1 MPDATAPVGIDL
13 AATQRR
19 TVRVLAAGQVLTG
32 VAFGATLS
40 LGALLAA
47 DLSGQ
52 EALSGFA
59 TAAVTLG
66 AALTAIPLARLAARR
81 GRRFALTTGN
91 LAALSGII
99 VVIAAAATRT
109 FPLLLVGIALIGAGN
124 AGTLQSR
131 FAATDLATTARR
143 GRDLA
148 TVVWATTV
156 GGVVGPLLLAP
167 GELVGASIGMPR
179 LTGAYLFSFAAQVC
193 AFALYVLVLRPD
205 PLLLAQRLDREKTA
219 SVAQI
224 PEADRPGLARFAMLA
239 VAASHVTMASVM
251 AMTPVHL
258 SHIVAPDAVTL
269 AVGVTIALH
278 VFGMYGLSPV
288 FGILADR
295 VGRLKVILL
304 GQALLAASLVVA
316 SLFSAFQS
324 GVLVALVLLGLGW
337 SAATVAGS
345 ASRPL
350 GLRARRARVRGCR
363 GRPGTRVLTVGATCT
378 GRAREP
384 AHLSACACETPEKS
398 GPCTA
403 RPSRTTRR
411 AQKVRSSAP
420 TRAVAVRASTDQIE

>member
-1 MPDATAPVGIDL
+1 MPETAAPAGIDL
-13 AATQRR
+13 PAAQRR

-59 TAAVTLG
+59 TASVTLG
-66 AALTAIPLARLAARR
+66 AALTAIPLARLAGRR
-81 GRRFALTTGN
+81 GRRVALTTGN
-91 LAALSGII
+91 VAALIGIT
-99 VVIAAAATRT
+99 VVIAAAALRL

-124 AGTLQSR
+124 AATLQSR
-131 FAATDLATTARR
+131 FAATDLSTSTRR

-167 GELVGASIGMPR
+167 GELIGASIGMPP

-205 PLLLAQRLDREKTA
+205 PLLLAQRLDRERTA
-219 SVAQI
+219 SALAPA
-224 PEADRPGLARFAMLA
+224 PEVDRPRTARFAMLA
-239 VAASHVTMASVM
+239 VAASHVTMAAVM

-288 FGILADR
+288 FGVLADR
-295 VGRLKVILL
+295 WGRIAVIVL
-304 GQALLAASLVVA
+304 GQVLLAASLAVA
-316 SLFSAFQS
+316 SAFSASQA

-345 ASRPL
+345 ALLTEATPLALRPRRQGRSDTLMTACAAVGSVLAGVIL
-350 GLRARRARVRGCR
+350 GLVGYGGLALWAFVPVALVCVGAVVVGARR
-363 GRPGTRVLTVGATCT
+363 
-378 GRAREP
+378 
-384 AHLSACACETPEKS
+384 SS
-398 GPCTA
+398 
-403 RPSRTTRR
+403 PS
-411 AQKVRSSAP
+411 V
-420 TRAVAVRASTDQIE
+420 

>member
-1 MPDATAPVGIDL
+1 MPDSPVAAGAALTERDL
-13 AATQRR
+13 AVTQRR

-52 EALSGFA
+52 EALSGLA
-59 TAAVTLG
+59 TASVTLG
-66 AALTAIPLARLAARR
+66 AALTAIPLARLAGRR
-81 GRRFALTTGN
+81 GRRVALTTGN
-91 LAALSGII
+91 VAALIGIA
-99 VVIAAAATRT
+99 VVIAAAALRL

-124 AGTLQSR
+124 AATLQSR
-131 FAATDLATTARR
+131 FAATDLASTARR

-167 GELVGASIGMPR
+167 GELIGASIGMPR

-205 PLLLAQRLDREKTA
+205 PLLLAQRVEREASA
-219 SVAQI
+219 SVTAPAPQ
-224 PEADRPGLARFAMLA
+224 ADRPGVARFAMLA

-258 SHIVAPDAVTL
+258 AHIVAPDAVTL
-269 AVGVTIALH
+269 AVGITISAH

-288 FGILADR
+288 FGVLADR
-295 VGRLKVILL
+295 VGRVGVIVL
-304 GQALLAASLVVA
+304 GQVLLAASLAVA
-316 SLFSAFQS
+316 ALLPDSQA

-337 SAATVAGS
+337 SAATVSGSALLTEATPLSLRPRRQGRSDTLMTACAAAGS
-345 ASRPL
+345 VLAGLVL
-350 GLRARRARVRGCR
+350 GAVGYDGLALWALVPVAAVC
-363 GRPGTRVLTVGATCT
+363 VGAVV
-378 GRAREP
+378 
-384 AHLSACACETPEKS
+384 
-398 GPCTA
+398 
-403 RPSRTTRR
+403 
-411 AQKVRSSAP
+411 VRSRQSSG
-420 TRAVAVRASTDQIE
+420 VA

>member
-1 MPDATAPVGIDL
+1 MPETAAPAGIDL
-13 AATQRR
+13 AAAQRR

-47 DLSGQ
+47 DLSRQ

-59 TAAVTLG
+59 TASVTLG
-66 AALTAIPLARLAARR
+66 AALTAIPLARLAGRR
-81 GRRFALTTGN
+81 GRRVALTTGN
-91 LAALSGII
+91 IAALIGIT
-99 VVIAAAATRT
+99 VVIAAAALRI

-124 AGTLQSR
+124 AATLQSR
-131 FAATDLATTARR
+131 FAATDLSTTTRR

-167 GELVGASIGMPR
+167 GELIGASIGMPP

-205 PLLLAQRLDREKTA
+205 PLLLAQRLDRERTA
-219 SVAQI
+219 SALAPA
-224 PEADRPGLARFAMLA
+224 PEVDRPRTARFAMLA

-288 FGILADR
+288 FGVLADR
-295 VGRLKVILL
+295 WGRIPVIVL
-304 GQALLAASLVVA
+304 GQVLLASSLAVA
-316 SLFSAFQS
+316 SAFSESQA

-345 ASRPL
+345 ALLTEATPLALRPRRQGRSDTLMTACAAGGSVLAGVIL
-350 GLRARRARVRGCR
+350 GLVGYGGLALWAFVPVALVCVGAVVVGARRSS
-363 GRPGTRVLTVGATCT
+363 P
-378 GRAREP
+378 
-384 AHLSACACETPEKS
+384 SA
-398 GPCTA
+398 
-403 RPSRTTRR
+403 
-411 AQKVRSSAP
+411 
-420 TRAVAVRASTDQIE
+420 

>member
-1 MPDATAPVGIDL
+1 MPDIAASASIDL
-13 AATQRR
+13 VAAQRR

-91 LAALSGII
+91 LAALSGIL
-99 VVIAAAATRT
+99 VVVTAAATRT

-131 FAATDLATTARR
+131 FAATDLATSARR

-205 PLLLAQRLDREKTA
+205 PLLLAQRLDRDKA
-219 SVAQI
+219 SSAVAA
-224 PEADRPGLARFAMLA
+224 PEVDRPKIARFAMLA

-295 VGRLKVILL
+295 VGRLAVILL
-304 GQALLAASLVVA
+304 GQALFAASLVIA
-316 SLFSAFQS
+316 SLFSASQA

-345 ASRPL
+345 ALLTEATPLALRPRRQGRSDTLMTACAAVGSVLAGVIL
-350 GLRARRARVRGCR
+350 GL
-363 GRPGTRVLTVGATCT
+363 VGYGGLALW
-378 GRAREP
+378 AFVP
-384 AHLSACACETPEKS
+384 VALVCA
-398 GPCTA
+398 G
-403 RPSRTTRR
+403 
-411 AQKVRSSAP
+411 
-420 TRAVAVRASTDQIE
+420 AVAVRGLRSSS

>member
-1 MPDATAPVGIDL
+1 MPDPTTS
-13 AATQRR
+13 AAVDVALMQRR

-32 VAFGATLS
+32 VAFGSTLS

-52 EALSGFA
+52 ESLSGFA

-66 AALTAIPLARLAARR
+66 AALTAIPLARLAAAR
-81 GRRFALTTGN
+81 GRRFALSAGN
-91 LAALSGII
+91 IAALIGIA
-99 VVIAAAATRT
+99 VVIVAAALRL
-109 FPLLLVGIALIGAGN
+109 FPLLLAGIALIGAGN
-124 AGTLQSR
+124 AGTLQAR
-131 FAATDLATTARR
+131 FAATDLASTTRR

-167 GELVGASIGMPR
+167 GEVLGAGIGMPR
-179 LTGAYLFSFAAQVC
+179 LTGAYLFSFAAQAC
-193 AFALYVLVLRPD
+193 ALALYVLVLRPD
-205 PLLLAQRLDREKTA
+205 PLLLAQRRDRADAATVVDA
-219 SVAQI
+219 V
-224 PEADRPGLARFAMLA
+224 ADRPAVARYAMFA

-295 VGRLKVILL
+295 VGRIPVVLL
-304 GQALLAASLVVA
+304 GQVLLAAALAVA
-316 SLFSAFQS
+316 AMLPWSQA

-345 ASRPL
+345 ALLTEVTPVAARP
-350 GLRARRARVRGCR
+350 RRQ
-363 GRPGTRVLTVGATCT
+363 GRSDTLMT
-378 GRAREP
+378 
-384 AHLSACACETPEKS
+384 ACAAVGSVLAGVILNIAGYGGLALWALLPVAAVCV
-398 GPCTA
+398 G
-403 RPSRTTRR
+403 
-411 AQKVRSSAP
+411 
-420 TRAVAVRASTDQIE
+420 AVAVRSRR

>member
-1 MPDATAPVGIDL
+1 MPDLAAPAGIDL
-13 AATQRR
+13 AAAQRR

-66 AALTAIPLARLAARR
+66 AALTAIPLARLAGRR
-81 GRRFALTTGN
+81 GRRVALTTGN
-91 LAALSGII
+91 VAALIGIV
-99 VVIAAAATRT
+99 VVIAAAGSRL

-124 AGTLQSR
+124 AATLQSR
-131 FAATDLATTARR
+131 FAATDLSSTARR

-167 GELVGASIGMPR
+167 GELIGASVGMPR

-219 SVAQI
+219 SASAPAPQ
-224 PEADRPGLARFAMLA
+224 ADHPGLARFAMLA

-269 AVGVTIALH
+269 AVGVTIAAH

-288 FGILADR
+288 FGALADR
-295 VGRLKVILL
+295 FGRIRIIVL
-304 GQALLAASLVVA
+304 GQVLLAASLAVA
-316 SLFSAFQS
+316 ATLPDSQA

-337 SAATVAGS
+337 SAATVSGAALLTEATPLALRPRRQGRSDTLMTACAAVGSVLAGLI
-345 ASRPL
+345 L
-350 GLRARRARVRGCR
+350 GAVGYDGLALWALV
-363 GRPGTRVLTVGATCT
+363 PVSTVC
-378 GRAREP
+378 
-384 AHLSACACETPEKS
+384 LSAILLRRTRTP
-398 GPCTA
+398 A
-403 RPSRTTRR
+403 
-411 AQKVRSSAP
+411 
-420 TRAVAVRASTDQIE
+420 

>member
-1 MPDATAPVGIDL
+1 MPDIAAPAGIDL
-13 AATQRR
+13 AAAQRR

-81 GRRFALTTGN
+81 GRRIALTTGN
-91 LAALSGII
+91 IAALAGI
-99 VVIAAAATRT
+99 VVVITAASLRV
-109 FPLLLVGIALIGAGN
+109 FPLLLVGIAMIGAGN

-131 FAATDLATTARR
+131 FAATDLASTARR

-179 LTGAYLFSFAAQVC
+179 LTGAYLFSFAAQAC

-219 SVAQI
+219 SGPVTAQV
-224 PEADRPGLARFAMLA
+224 DRLGLARFAMFA

-295 VGRLKVILL
+295 WGRIPVIVL
-304 GQALLAASLVVA
+304 GQVLSAGSLTVAAA
-316 SLFSAFQS
+316 FSDTPG

-345 ASRPL
+345 ALLTEATPLALRPRRQGRSDTLMTACAAVGSVVAGIIL
-350 GLRARRARVRGCR
+350 G
-363 GRPGTRVLTVGATCT
+363 TVGYA
-378 GRAREP
+378 GLALWAFLP
-384 AHLSACACETPEKS
+384 VAAVAL
-398 GPCTA
+398 G
-403 RPSRTTRR
+403 
-411 AQKVRSSAP
+411 
-420 TRAVAVRASTDQIE
+420 AVAVRRASPRA

>member
-1 MPDATAPVGIDL
+1 MPETAAPAGIDL
-13 AATQRR
+13 AAAQRR

-59 TAAVTLG
+59 TASVTLG
-66 AALTAIPLARLAARR
+66 AALTAIPLARLAGRR
-81 GRRFALTTGN
+81 GRRVALTTGN
-91 LAALSGII
+91 VAALIGIT
-99 VVIAAAATRT
+99 VVIAAAALRI

-124 AGTLQSR
+124 AATLQSR
-131 FAATDLATTARR
+131 FAATDLSTSTRR

-167 GELVGASIGMPR
+167 GELIGASIGMPP

-205 PLLLAQRLDREKTA
+205 PLLLAQRLDRERTA
-219 SVAQI
+219 SALAPA
-224 PEADRPGLARFAMLA
+224 PEVDRPRTARFAMLA

-288 FGILADR
+288 FGVLADR
-295 VGRLKVILL
+295 WGRIAVIVL
-304 GQALLAASLVVA
+304 GQVLLAASLAVA
-316 SLFSAFQS
+316 SAFSESQA

-345 ASRPL
+345 ALLTEATPLALRPRRQGRSDTLMTACAAVGSVLAGVIL
-350 GLRARRARVRGCR
+350 GLVGYGGLALWAFVPVAIVCVGAVVVGARRSS
-363 GRPGTRVLTVGATCT
+363 P
-378 GRAREP
+378 
-384 AHLSACACETPEKS
+384 SA
-398 GPCTA
+398 
-403 RPSRTTRR
+403 
-411 AQKVRSSAP
+411 
-420 TRAVAVRASTDQIE
+420 

>member
-1 MPDATAPVGIDL
+1 MPDLAAPAGIDL
-13 AATQRR
+13 AAAQRR

-66 AALTAIPLARLAARR
+66 AALTAIPLARLAGRR
-81 GRRFALTTGN
+81 GRRVALTTGN
-91 LAALSGII
+91 VAALIGIV
-99 VVIAAAATRT
+99 VVIAAAGLRL

-124 AGTLQSR
+124 AATLQSR
-131 FAATDLATTARR
+131 FAATDLSSTARR

-167 GELVGASIGMPR
+167 GELIGASVGMPR

-205 PLLLAQRLDREKTA
+205 PLLLAQRLDREKVA
-219 SVAQI
+219 SASAPAPQ
-224 PEADRPGLARFAMLA
+224 ADRPGLARFAMLA

-269 AVGVTIALH
+269 AVGVTIAAH

-288 FGILADR
+288 FGALADR
-295 VGRLKVILL
+295 FGRIRVIVL
-304 GQALLAASLVVA
+304 GQVLLAASLAVA
-316 SLFSAFQS
+316 ATLPDSQA

-337 SAATVAGS
+337 SAATVSGAALLTEATPLALRPPRQGRSDTLMTACAAVGSVLAGLI
-345 ASRPL
+345 L
-350 GLRARRARVRGCR
+350 GAVGYDGLALWALV
-363 GRPGTRVLTVGATCT
+363 PVSTVC
-378 GRAREP
+378 
-384 AHLSACACETPEKS
+384 LSAILLRRTRTP
-398 GPCTA
+398 A
-403 RPSRTTRR
+403 
-411 AQKVRSSAP
+411 
-420 TRAVAVRASTDQIE
+420 

>member
-1 MPDATAPVGIDL
+1 MPDLAAPAGIDL
-13 AATQRR
+13 AAAQRR

-66 AALTAIPLARLAARR
+66 AALTAIPLARLAGRR
-81 GRRFALTTGN
+81 GRRVALTTGN
-91 LAALSGII
+91 VAALIGIV
-99 VVIAAAATRT
+99 VVIAAAGLRL

-124 AGTLQSR
+124 AATLQSR
-131 FAATDLATTARR
+131 FAATDLSSTARR

-167 GELVGASIGMPR
+167 GELIGASVGMPR

-219 SVAQI
+219 SASAPAPQ
-224 PEADRPGLARFAMLA
+224 ADRPGLARFAMLA

-269 AVGVTIALH
+269 AVGVTIAAH

-288 FGILADR
+288 FGALADR
-295 VGRLKVILL
+295 FGRIRVIVL
-304 GQALLAASLVVA
+304 GQVLLAASLAVA
-316 SLFSAFQS
+316 ATMPDSQA

-337 SAATVAGS
+337 SAATVSGAALLTEATPLALRPRRQGRSDTLMTACAAVGSVLAGLV
-345 ASRPL
+345 L
-350 GLRARRARVRGCR
+350 GAVGYDGLALWALV
-363 GRPGTRVLTVGATCT
+363 PVSTVC
-378 GRAREP
+378 
-384 AHLSACACETPEKS
+384 LSAILL
-398 GPCTA
+398 
-403 RPSRTTRR
+403 RRTRT
-411 AQKVRSSAP
+411 SA
-420 TRAVAVRASTDQIE
+420 

>member
-1 MPDATAPVGIDL
+1 MPNATAGVGAITDIAL
-13 AATQRR
+13 VQRR
-19 TVRVLAAGQVLTG
+19 TVRVLAAGQVLSG
-32 VAFGATLS
+32 VAFGSTLS

-66 AALTAIPLARLAARR
+66 AALTAIPLARLASRR
-81 GRRFALTTGN
+81 GRRFALSTGN
-91 LAALSGII
+91 VAALVGIS
-99 VVIAAAATRT
+99 VVVLAAATRV

-124 AGTLQSR
+124 AGTLQAR
-131 FAATDLATTARR
+131 FAATDLASTSRR

-167 GELVGASIGMPR
+167 GEVLGAGIGMPR
-179 LTGAYLFSFAAQVC
+179 LTGAYLFSFAAQAC
-193 AFALYVLVLRPD
+193 ALALYVLVLRPD
-205 PLLLAQRLDREKTA
+205 PLLLAQRRERDRAVGPIGDTA
-219 SVAQI
+219 T
-224 PEADRPGLARFAMLA
+224 DRPALARYAMFA

-269 AVGVTIALH
+269 AVGVTIAAH

-295 VGRLKVILL
+295 IGRLPVVVL
-304 GQALLAASLVVA
+304 GQVLLAAALAVA
-316 SLFSAFQS
+316 ATLAWSQA

-345 ASRPL
+345 ALLTEATPLSARPRRQGRSDTLMTASAAVGSVVAGLILNVAGYGGLALWALVPVVAVCL
-350 GLRARRARVRGCR
+350 GAGWVRARR
-363 GRPGTRVLTVGATCT
+363 
-378 GRAREP
+378 
-384 AHLSACACETPEKS
+384 
-398 GPCTA
+398 
-403 RPSRTTRR
+403 
-411 AQKVRSSAP
+411 
-420 TRAVAVRASTDQIE
+420 

>member
-1 MPDATAPVGIDL
+1 MPEIAAPAGVDL
-13 AATQRR
+13 VATQRR

-59 TAAVTLG
+59 TASVTLG
-66 AALTAIPLARLAARR
+66 AALTAIPLARLAGRR

-91 LAALSGII
+91 LAALAGIA
-99 VVIAAAATRT
+99 VVITAAATRA

-131 FAATDLATTARR
+131 FAATDLAPATRR

-167 GELVGASIGMPR
+167 GELLGASIGMPR
-179 LTGAYLFSFAAQVC
+179 LTGAYLFSFAAQAV
-193 AFALYVLVLRPD
+193 AFALYALVLRPD
-205 PLLLAQRLDREKTA
+205 PLLLAQRLDRESAA
-219 SVAQI
+219 SAPVAPQ
-224 PEADRPGLARFAMLA
+224 PDRPALARFAMLA

-288 FGILADR
+288 FGALADR
-295 VGRLKVILL
+295 WGRIPVILL
-304 GQALLAASLVVA
+304 GQALLAASLVTAAVFVDA
-316 SLFSAFQS
+316 QI

-345 ASRPL
+345 ALLTEATPLALRPRRQGRSDTLMTACAAVGSVLAGIIL
-350 GLRARRARVRGCR
+350 GLSGYAGLALWALVSVAAVCGAAIVARRFSV
-363 GRPGTRVLTVGATCT
+363 V
-378 GRAREP
+378 P
-384 AHLSACACETPEKS
+384 ALP
-398 GPCTA
+398 
-403 RPSRTTRR
+403 
-411 AQKVRSSAP
+411 
-420 TRAVAVRASTDQIE
+420 

>member
-1 MPDATAPVGIDL
+1 MPDLAAPAGIDL
-13 AATQRR
+13 AAAQRR

-66 AALTAIPLARLAARR
+66 AALTAIPLARLAGRR
-81 GRRFALTTGN
+81 GRRVALTTGN
-91 LAALSGII
+91 VAALIGIV
-99 VVIAAAATRT
+99 VVIAAAGLRL

-124 AGTLQSR
+124 AATLQSR
-131 FAATDLATTARR
+131 FAATDLSSTARR

-167 GELVGASIGMPR
+167 GELIGASVGMPR

-219 SVAQI
+219 SASAPAPQ
-224 PEADRPGLARFAMLA
+224 ADRPGLARFAMLA

-269 AVGVTIALH
+269 AVGVTIAAH

-288 FGILADR
+288 FGALADR
-295 VGRLKVILL
+295 FGRIRVIVL
-304 GQALLAASLVVA
+304 GQVLLAASLAVA
-316 SLFSAFQS
+316 ATMPDSQA

-337 SAATVAGS
+337 SAATVSGAALLTEATPLALRPRRQGRSDTLMTACAAVGSVLAGLV
-345 ASRPL
+345 L
-350 GLRARRARVRGCR
+350 GAVGYDGLALWALV
-363 GRPGTRVLTVGATCT
+363 PVSTVC
-378 GRAREP
+378 
-384 AHLSACACETPEKS
+384 LSAILLRRTRTP
-398 GPCTA
+398 A
-403 RPSRTTRR
+403 
-411 AQKVRSSAP
+411 
-420 TRAVAVRASTDQIE
+420 

>member
-1 MPDATAPVGIDL
+1 MPDPTTS
-13 AATQRR
+13 AAVDVALVQRR

-32 VAFGATLS
+32 VAFGSTLS

-66 AALTAIPLARLAARR
+66 AALTAIPLARLAAAR
-81 GRRFALTTGN
+81 GRRFALSTGN
-91 LAALSGII
+91 VAALIGIA
-99 VVIAAAATRT
+99 VVIAAAALRL
-109 FPLLLVGIALIGAGN
+109 FPLLLAGIALIGAGN
-124 AGTLQSR
+124 AGTLQAR
-131 FAATDLATTARR
+131 FAATDLASTTRR

-167 GELVGASIGMPR
+167 GEVLGAVIGMPR
-179 LTGAYLFSFAAQVC
+179 LTGAYLFSFAAQAC
-193 AFALYVLVLRPD
+193 ALALYVLVLRPD
-205 PLLLAQRLDREKTA
+205 PLLLAQRRDRAHAATVVDA
-219 SVAQI
+219 V
-224 PEADRPGLARFAMLA
+224 ADRPAVARYAMFA

-295 VGRLKVILL
+295 VGRIPVVLL
-304 GQALLAASLVVA
+304 GQVLLATALAVA
-316 SLFSAFQS
+316 AMLPWSQA

-345 ASRPL
+345 ALLTEVTPVAARP
-350 GLRARRARVRGCR
+350 RRQ
-363 GRPGTRVLTVGATCT
+363 GRSDTLMT
-378 GRAREP
+378 
-384 AHLSACACETPEKS
+384 ACAAVGSVFAGVILNIAGYGGLALWALLPVAAVCV
-398 GPCTA
+398 G
-403 RPSRTTRR
+403 
-411 AQKVRSSAP
+411 
-420 TRAVAVRASTDQIE
+420 AVAVRSRR

>member
-1 MPDATAPVGIDL
+1 MPDSPVAAGAALTERDL
-13 AATQRR
+13 AVTQRR

-52 EALSGFA
+52 EALSGLA
-59 TAAVTLG
+59 TASVTLG
-66 AALTAIPLARLAARR
+66 AALTAIPLARLAGRR
-81 GRRFALTTGN
+81 GRRVALTTGN
-91 LAALSGII
+91 VAALIGIA
-99 VVIAAAATRT
+99 VVIAAAALRL

-124 AGTLQSR
+124 AATLQSR
-131 FAATDLATTARR
+131 FAATDLASTARR

-167 GELVGASIGMPR
+167 GELIGASIGMPR

-205 PLLLAQRLDREKTA
+205 PLLLAQRVEREASA
-219 SVAQI
+219 SVTAPAPQ
-224 PEADRPGLARFAMLA
+224 ADRPGVARFAMLA

-269 AVGVTIALH
+269 AVGITISAH

-288 FGILADR
+288 FGVLADR
-295 VGRLKVILL
+295 VGRVGVIVL
-304 GQALLAASLVVA
+304 GQVLLAASLAVA
-316 SLFSAFQS
+316 ALLPDSQA

-337 SAATVAGS
+337 SAATVSGSALLTEASPLSLRPRRQGRSDTLMTACAAAGS
-345 ASRPL
+345 VLAGLVL
-350 GLRARRARVRGCR
+350 GAVGYDGLALWALVPVAAVC
-363 GRPGTRVLTVGATCT
+363 VGAVV
-378 GRAREP
+378 
-384 AHLSACACETPEKS
+384 
-398 GPCTA
+398 
-403 RPSRTTRR
+403 
-411 AQKVRSSAP
+411 VRSRQSSG
-420 TRAVAVRASTDQIE
+420 VA

>member
-1 MPDATAPVGIDL
+1 MPDLAAPAGIDL
-13 AATQRR
+13 AAAQRR

-66 AALTAIPLARLAARR
+66 AALTAIPLARLAGRR
-81 GRRFALTTGN
+81 GRRVALTTGN
-91 LAALSGII
+91 VAALIGIV
-99 VVIAAAATRT
+99 VVIAAAGLRL

-124 AGTLQSR
+124 AATLQSR
-131 FAATDLATTARR
+131 FAATDLSSTARR

-167 GELVGASIGMPR
+167 GELIGASVGMPR

-219 SVAQI
+219 SASAPAPQ
-224 PEADRPGLARFAMLA
+224 ADRPGLARFAMLA

-258 SHIVAPDAVTL
+258 SHIVAPDAVTF
-269 AVGVTIALH
+269 AVGFTIAAH

-288 FGILADR
+288 FGALADR
-295 VGRLKVILL
+295 FGRIRVIVL
-304 GQALLAASLVVA
+304 GQALLAASLAVA
-316 SLFSAFQS
+316 ATMPDSQA

-337 SAATVAGS
+337 SAATVSGAALLTEATPLALRPRRQGRSDTLMTACAAVGSVLAGLILGAVGYDGLALWALVPVS
-345 ASRPL
+345 A
-350 GLRARRARVRGCR
+350 VC
-363 GRPGTRVLTVGATCT
+363 
-378 GRAREP
+378 
-384 AHLSACACETPEKS
+384 LSAALLRRTRTP
-398 GPCTA
+398 A
-403 RPSRTTRR
+403 
-411 AQKVRSSAP
+411 
-420 TRAVAVRASTDQIE
+420 

>member
-1 MPDATAPVGIDL
+1 MPETPTPTGVDL

-59 TAAVTLG
+59 TASVTLG
-66 AALTAIPLARLAARR
+66 AALTAIPLARLAGRR
-81 GRRFALTTGN
+81 GRRIALTTGN
-91 LAALSGII
+91 IAALLGIT
-99 VVIAAAATRT
+99 VVITAAALRA

-124 AGTLQSR
+124 AATLQSR
-131 FAATDLATTARR
+131 FAATDLSTTSRR

-167 GELVGASIGMPR
+167 GELIGVSVGMPP

-193 AFALYVLVLRPD
+193 ASGLYVLVLRPD
-205 PLLLAQRLDREKTA
+205 PLLLAQRLDRERAASATA
-219 SVAQI
+219 PA
-224 PEADRPGLARFAMLA
+224 PEVDHPLTARFAMLA

-278 VFGMYGLSPV
+278 VFGMYGLSPL
-288 FGILADR
+288 FGVLADR
-295 VGRLKVILL
+295 WGRIPVILL
-304 GQALLAASLVVA
+304 GQVLLAASLAVA
-316 SLFSAFQS
+316 AAFSDTQG

-345 ASRPL
+345 ALLTEATPLTLRP
-350 GLRARRARVRGCR
+350 RRQ
-363 GRPGTRVLTVGATCT
+363 GRSDTLMT
-378 GRAREP
+378 
-384 AHLSACACETPEKS
+384 ACAAGGSVLAGVILGVVGYGGLALWAFVPVALVCAGAVVVGS
-398 GPCTA
+398 R
-403 RPSRTTRR
+403 RP
-411 AQKVRSSAP
+411 
-420 TRAVAVRASTDQIE
+420 VRAA

>member
-1 MPDATAPVGIDL
+1 MPDPTTS
-13 AATQRR
+13 AAVDVALVQRR

-32 VAFGATLS
+32 VAFGSTLS

-52 EALSGFA
+52 ESLSGFA

-66 AALTAIPLARLAARR
+66 AALTAIPLARLAAAR
-81 GRRFALTTGN
+81 GRRFALSAGN
-91 LAALSGII
+91 IAALIGIA
-99 VVIAAAATRT
+99 VVIVAAALRL
-109 FPLLLVGIALIGAGN
+109 FPLLLAGIALIGAGN
-124 AGTLQSR
+124 AGTLQAR
-131 FAATDLATTARR
+131 FAATDLASMTRR

-167 GELVGASIGMPR
+167 GEVLGAGIGMPR
-179 LTGAYLFSFAAQVC
+179 LTGAYLFSFAAQAC
-193 AFALYVLVLRPD
+193 ALALYVLVLRPD
-205 PLLLAQRLDREKTA
+205 PLLLAQRRDRADAATVVDA
-219 SVAQI
+219 V
-224 PEADRPGLARFAMLA
+224 ADRPAVARYAMFA

-295 VGRLKVILL
+295 VGRIPVVLL
-304 GQALLAASLVVA
+304 GQVLLASALAVA
-316 SLFSAFQS
+316 AMLPWSQA

-345 ASRPL
+345 ALLTEVTPVAARP
-350 GLRARRARVRGCR
+350 RRQ
-363 GRPGTRVLTVGATCT
+363 GRSDTLMT
-378 GRAREP
+378 
-384 AHLSACACETPEKS
+384 ACAAVGSVLAGVILNIAGYGGLALWALLPVAAVCV
-398 GPCTA
+398 G
-403 RPSRTTRR
+403 
-411 AQKVRSSAP
+411 
-420 TRAVAVRASTDQIE
+420 AVAVRSRR

>member
-1 MPDATAPVGIDL
+1 MPDLAAPAGADL
-13 AATQRR
+13 VATQRR

-47 DLSGQ
+47 DLSGN

-66 AALTAIPLARLAARR
+66 AALTAIPLARLAGRR

-91 LAALSGII
+91 LAALAGI
-99 VVIAAAATRT
+99 VVVIVAAATRV

-131 FAATDLATTARR
+131 FAATDLAPTAQR

-156 GGVVGPLLLAP
+156 GGVTGPLLLAP
-167 GELVGASIGMPR
+167 GELLGASIGMPR
-179 LTGAYLFSFAAQVC
+179 LTGAYLFSFAAQAC
-193 AFALYVLVLRPD
+193 AFALYTLALRPD
-205 PLLLAQRLDREKTA
+205 PLLLAQRLDREDTA
-219 SVAQI
+219 STPVFSQ
-224 PEADRPGLARFAMLA
+224 ADRPALARFAMLA
-239 VAASHVTMASVM
+239 VTASHVTMASVM

-278 VFGMYGLSPV
+278 VFGMYGLAPA
-288 FGILADR
+288 FGLLADR
-295 VGRLKVILL
+295 WGRVPVIVL
-304 GQALLAASLVVA
+304 GQVLLAASSAVA
-316 SLFSAFQS
+316 AAFADAQA

-345 ASRPL
+345 ALLTEATPLAARPRRQGRSDTLMTACAAVGSVVAGVVL
-350 GLRARRARVRGCR
+350 GLSGYAGLALWALVPVAVVFLGAAVVARSPAPLARV
-363 GRPGTRVLTVGATCT
+363 
-378 GRAREP
+378 
-384 AHLSACACETPEKS
+384 
-398 GPCTA
+398 
-403 RPSRTTRR
+403 
-411 AQKVRSSAP
+411 
-420 TRAVAVRASTDQIE
+420 

>member
-219 SVAQI
+219 SVAEI

-295 VGRLKVILL
+295 VGRLTVILL

-316 SLFSAFQS
+316 SLFSAFQT

-345 ASRPL
+345 ALLTEATPLALRPRRQGRSDTLMTACAAVGSILAGVIL
-350 GLRARRARVRGCR
+350 GLVGYGGLALWAFVPVALVCVGAVVVRAR
-363 GRPGTRVLTVGATCT
+363 
-378 GRAREP
+378 
-384 AHLSACACETPEKS
+384 
-398 GPCTA
+398 
-403 RPSRTTRR
+403 
-411 AQKVRSSAP
+411 
-420 TRAVAVRASTDQIE
+420 AS

>member
-1 MPDATAPVGIDL
+1 MPETAAPAGIDL
-13 AATQRR
+13 AAAQRR

-59 TAAVTLG
+59 TASVTLG
-66 AALTAIPLARLAARR
+66 AALTAIPLARLAGRR
-81 GRRFALTTGN
+81 GRRVALTTGN
-91 LAALSGII
+91 VAALIGIT
-99 VVIAAAATRT
+99 VVIAAAALRL

-124 AGTLQSR
+124 AATLQSR
-131 FAATDLATTARR
+131 FAATDLSTSTRR

-167 GELVGASIGMPR
+167 GELIGASIGMPP

-193 AFALYVLVLRPD
+193 AFALNVLVLRPD
-205 PLLLAQRLDREKTA
+205 PLLLAQRLDRERTA
-219 SVAQI
+219 SALAPA
-224 PEADRPGLARFAMLA
+224 PEVNRPRTARFAMLA

-288 FGILADR
+288 FGVLADR
-295 VGRLKVILL
+295 WGRIAVIVL
-304 GQALLAASLVVA
+304 GQALLAASLAVA
-316 SLFSAFQS
+316 SAFSESQA

-345 ASRPL
+345 ALLTEATPLALRPRRQGRSDTLMTACAAVGSVLAGVIL
-350 GLRARRARVRGCR
+350 GLVGYGGLALWAFVPVALVCVGAVVVGARR
-363 GRPGTRVLTVGATCT
+363 
-378 GRAREP
+378 
-384 AHLSACACETPEKS
+384 SS
-398 GPCTA
+398 
-403 RPSRTTRR
+403 PS
-411 AQKVRSSAP
+411 V
-420 TRAVAVRASTDQIE
+420 

>member
-1 MPDATAPVGIDL
+1 MPETAAAPTVDL
-13 AATQRR
+13 AVTQRR

-66 AALTAIPLARLAARR
+66 AALTAIPLARLAGRR

-91 LAALSGII
+91 LAALLGIA
-99 VVIAAAATRT
+99 VVISAAAMRV

-167 GELVGASIGMPR
+167 GELLGASIGMPR

-193 AFALYVLVLRPD
+193 AFGLYVLVLRPD
-205 PLLLAQRLDREKTA
+205 PLLLAQRLDREKA
-219 SVAQI
+219 SSTVAP
-224 PEADRPGLARFAMLA
+224 PEADRPRLARFAMLA

-269 AVGVTIALH
+269 AVGITIALH

-295 VGRLKVILL
+295 VGRIAVILL
-304 GQALLAASLVVA
+304 GQVLLAASLLVA
-316 SLFSAFQS
+316 ATLSASQT

-345 ASRPL
+345 ALLTEATPLAQRPRRQGRSDTLMTACAAVGSVLAGVIL
-350 GLRARRARVRGCR
+350 GLVGYGGLALWAFV
-363 GRPGTRVLTVGATCT
+363 PVVLVCVGA
-378 GRAREP
+378 
-384 AHLSACACETPEKS
+384 
-398 GPCTA
+398 
-403 RPSRTTRR
+403 
-411 AQKVRSSAP
+411 
-420 TRAVAVRASTDQIE
+420 AVARFRPV

>member
-1 MPDATAPVGIDL
+1 MPDTAAPAGVDL
-13 AATQRR
+13 VATQRR

-59 TAAVTLG
+59 TASVTLG

-81 GRRFALTTGN
+81 GRRLALTTGN
-91 LAALSGII
+91 IAALTGIA
-99 VVIAAAATRT
+99 VVIAAAASRA

-124 AGTLQSR
+124 AATLQSR
-131 FAATDLATTARR
+131 FAATDLAPTARR

-167 GELVGASIGMPR
+167 GELLGASIGMPR
-179 LTGAYLFSFAAQVC
+179 LTGAYLFSFAAQAC

-205 PLLLAQRLDREKTA
+205 PLLLAQRLDRESTA
-219 SVAQI
+219 SAPAVPQ
-224 PEADRPGLARFAMLA
+224 ADRPALARFAMLA

-295 VGRLKVILL
+295 RGRIPVIVL
-304 GQALLAASLVVA
+304 GQVLLAASLA
-316 SLFSAFQS
+316 TASAFGGSQA

-345 ASRPL
+345 ALLTEATPVALRPRRQGRSDTLMTACAAAGSVLAGVIL
-350 GLRARRARVRGCR
+350 GLVGYGGLALWALV
-363 GRPGTRVLTVGATCT
+363 PVTVVCI
-378 GRAREP
+378 
-384 AHLSACACETPEKS
+384 
-398 GPCTA
+398 TA
-403 RPSRTTRR
+403 VVALR
-411 AQKVRSSAP
+411 
-420 TRAVAVRASTDQIE
+420 TRA

>member
-1 MPDATAPVGIDL
+1 MPDLVAPAGVDL
-13 AATQRR
+13 VATQRR

-47 DLSGQ
+47 DLSGN

-66 AALTAIPLARLAARR
+66 AALTAIPLARLAGRR

-91 LAALSGII
+91 LAALVGIV
-99 VVIAAAATRT
+99 VVIAAAATRL
-109 FPLLLVGIALIGAGN
+109 FPLLLAGIALIGAGN

-131 FAATDLATTARR
+131 FAATDLAPTARR

-167 GELVGASIGMPR
+167 GELLGAGIGMPR
-179 LTGAYLFSFAAQVC
+179 LTGAYLFSFAAQAC
-193 AFALYVLVLRPD
+193 AFALYTFVLRPD
-205 PLLLAQRLDREKTA
+205 PLLLAQRLDREGTA
-219 SVAQI
+219 STPVAVH
-224 PEADRPGLARFAMLA
+224 ADRPALARFAMFA

-258 SHIVAPDAVTL
+258 SHIVAPDAVT
-269 AVGVTIALH
+269 ATVGVTIALH

-288 FGILADR
+288 FGLLADR
-295 VGRLKVILL
+295 WGRVSVIVL
-304 GQALLAASLVVA
+304 GQVLLVISLVVA
-316 SLFSAFQS
+316 AVFADAQA

-345 ASRPL
+345 ALLTEATPLAARPRRQGRSDTLMTACAAAGSVLAGIIL
-350 GLRARRARVRGCR
+350 GLAGYAGLALWALVPVAVVCLGAAAVARASLPV
-363 GRPGTRVLTVGATCT
+363 
-378 GRAREP
+378 
-384 AHLSACACETPEKS
+384 
-398 GPCTA
+398 
-403 RPSRTTRR
+403 
-411 AQKVRSSAP
+411 
-420 TRAVAVRASTDQIE
+420 TRA

>member
-1 MPDATAPVGIDL
+1 MPEAAAPVGVEVVDV
-13 AATQRR
+13 QRR
-19 TVRVLAAGQVLTG
+19 TVRVLAAGQVLSG
-32 VAFGATLS
+32 VAFGSTLS

-81 GRRFALTTGN
+81 GRRLALTTGN
-91 LAALSGII
+91 IAALTGIL
-99 VVIAAAATRT
+99 VVIAAASLRA

-124 AGTLQSR
+124 AATLQSR

-167 GELVGASIGMPR
+167 GELVGASIGLPR
-179 LTGAYLFSFAAQVC
+179 LTGAYLFSFAAQAC

-205 PLLLAQRLDREKTA
+205 PLLLAQRLDRERA
-219 SVAQI
+219 PSAPAAPQ
-224 PEADRPGLARFAMLA
+224 ADRPGLARFAMLA
-239 VAASHVTMASVM
+239 VAASHVTMAAVM

-288 FGILADR
+288 FGLLADR
-295 VGRLKVILL
+295 LGRVVVIVL
-304 GQALLAASLVVA
+304 GQVLLAAALAVA
-316 SLFSAFQS
+316 ALLPDSQP

-345 ASRPL
+345 AL
-350 GLRARRARVRGCR
+350 
-363 GRPGTRVLTVGATCT
+363 LTEAT
-378 GRAREP
+378 P
-384 AHLSACACETPEKS
+384 
-398 GPCTA
+398 
-403 RPSRTTRR
+403 
-411 AQKVRSSAP
+411 
-420 TRAVAVRASTDQIE
+420 VAVRPRRQGRSDTLMTACAAVGSVLAGVILGAVGYGGLALWAFLPVAAVCAGAAAVGVWERRAD

>member
-1 MPDATAPVGIDL
+1 MPDTAAPAGIDL
-13 AATQRR
+13 AAAQRR

-59 TAAVTLG
+59 TASVTLG
-66 AALTAIPLARLAARR
+66 AALTAIPLARLAGRR
-81 GRRFALTTGN
+81 GRRLALTTGN
-91 LAALSGII
+91 VAALIGIT
-99 VVIAAAATRT
+99 VVIAAAALRL

-124 AGTLQSR
+124 AATLQSR
-131 FAATDLATTARR
+131 FAATDLSTSTRR

-167 GELVGASIGMPR
+167 GELIGASVGMPP

-205 PLLLAQRLDREKTA
+205 PLLLAQRLDRERTA
-219 SVAQI
+219 SALAPT
-224 PEADRPGLARFAMLA
+224 PEIDRPRTARFAMLA

-288 FGILADR
+288 FGVLADR
-295 VGRLKVILL
+295 WGRIAVIVL
-304 GQALLAASLVVA
+304 GQVLLAASLAVA
-316 SLFSAFQS
+316 SAFSESQA
-324 GVLVALVLLGLGW
+324 GVPVALVLLGLGW

-345 ASRPL
+345 ALLTEATPLALRPRRQGRSDTLMTACAAVGSVVAGVIL
-350 GLRARRARVRGCR
+350 GLVGYGGLALWAFVPVALVCVGAVVVGARRSS
-363 GRPGTRVLTVGATCT
+363 
-378 GRAREP
+378 P
-384 AHLSACACETPEKS
+384 AA
-398 GPCTA
+398 
-403 RPSRTTRR
+403 
-411 AQKVRSSAP
+411 
-420 TRAVAVRASTDQIE
+420 

>member
-1 MPDATAPVGIDL
+1 MPETAAPAGIDL
-13 AATQRR
+13 AAAQRR

-59 TAAVTLG
+59 TASVTLG
-66 AALTAIPLARLAARR
+66 AALTAIPLARLAGRR
-81 GRRFALTTGN
+81 GRRVALTTGN
-91 LAALSGII
+91 VAALIGIT
-99 VVIAAAATRT
+99 VVIAAAALRL

-124 AGTLQSR
+124 AATLQSR
-131 FAATDLATTARR
+131 FAATDLSTSTRR

-167 GELVGASIGMPR
+167 GELIGASIGMPP

-205 PLLLAQRLDREKTA
+205 PLLLAQRLDRERTA
-219 SVAQI
+219 SALAPA
-224 PEADRPGLARFAMLA
+224 PEVDRPRTARFAMLA

-288 FGILADR
+288 FGVLADR
-295 VGRLKVILL
+295 WGRIAVIVL
-304 GQALLAASLVVA
+304 GQVLLAASLAVA
-316 SLFSAFQS
+316 SAFSASQA

-337 SAATVAGS
+337 SAVTVAGS
-345 ASRPL
+345 ALLTEATPLALRPRRQGRSDTLMTACAAVGSVLAGVIL
-350 GLRARRARVRGCR
+350 GLVGYGGLALWAFVPVALVCVGAVVVGARR
-363 GRPGTRVLTVGATCT
+363 
-378 GRAREP
+378 
-384 AHLSACACETPEKS
+384 SS
-398 GPCTA
+398 
-403 RPSRTTRR
+403 PS
-411 AQKVRSSAP
+411 V
-420 TRAVAVRASTDQIE
+420 

>member
-1 MPDATAPVGIDL
+1 MPDAAAPTGVDL
-13 AATQRR
+13 VATQRR
-19 TVRVLAAGQVLTG
+19 TVGVLAAGQVLTG

-59 TAAVTLG
+59 TASVTLG
-66 AALTAIPLARLAARR
+66 AALTAIPLARVAGRR

-91 LAALSGII
+91 LAALAGIV
-99 VVIAAAATRT
+99 VVIAAAATRA
-109 FPLLLVGIALIGAGN
+109 FPMLLVGIALIGAGN

-131 FAATDLATTARR
+131 FAATDLAPTARR

-156 GGVVGPLLLAP
+156 GGVIGPLLLAP
-167 GELVGASIGMPR
+167 GELLGAAIGMPR
-179 LTGAYLFSFAAQVC
+179 LTGAYMFSFAAQAC

-205 PLLLAQRLDREKTA
+205 PLLLAQRLDREHAA
-219 SVAQI
+219 SAPVS
-224 PEADRPGLARFAMLA
+224 PSADRPALARFAMLA

-258 SHIVAPDAVTL
+258 SHIVARDAVTL

-288 FGILADR
+288 FGLLADR
-295 VGRLKVILL
+295 WGRVPVIVL
-304 GQALLAASLVVA
+304 GQVLLAASLAVA
-316 SLFSAFQS
+316 AAFADAQA

-345 ASRPL
+345 ALLTEATPLAARPRRQGRSDTLMTACAAAGSVLAGIIL
-350 GLRARRARVRGCR
+350 GLSGYAGLALWALVPVAVVCLGAAVVARSSVPLARV
-363 GRPGTRVLTVGATCT
+363 
-378 GRAREP
+378 
-384 AHLSACACETPEKS
+384 
-398 GPCTA
+398 
-403 RPSRTTRR
+403 
-411 AQKVRSSAP
+411 
-420 TRAVAVRASTDQIE
+420 

>member
-91 LAALSGII
+91 LAALIGII

-167 GELVGASIGMPR
+167 GELIGASIGMPR
-179 LTGAYLFSFAAQVC
+179 LTGAYLFSIAAQVC

-205 PLLLAQRLDREKTA
+205 PLLLAQRLDREKAA
-219 SVAQI
+219 SVVAA
-224 PEADRPGLARFAMLA
+224 PEVDRPGLARFAMLA

-288 FGILADR
+288 FGVLADR
-295 VGRLKVILL
+295 VGRLAVILL
-304 GQALLAASLVVA
+304 GQALLAASLVIA
-316 SLFSAFQS
+316 SLFADSQA

-345 ASRPL
+345 ALLTEATPLSLRPRRQGRSDTLMTACAAVGSVLAGVIL
-350 GLRARRARVRGCR
+350 GLVGYGGLALWAFVPVALVCVGAVVVRARV
-363 GRPGTRVLTVGATCT
+363 
-378 GRAREP
+378 
-384 AHLSACACETPEKS
+384 S
-398 GPCTA
+398 
-403 RPSRTTRR
+403 
-411 AQKVRSSAP
+411 
-420 TRAVAVRASTDQIE
+420 